1 MSDLAEAFAL
11 AGHDV
16 TVFTTSAGVAQAE
29 LRRDRGINVL
39 RVPTAK
45 QRGIGLVRR
54 AVSEIVMPIALWRGS
69 RRCAIPVGSFAALIW
84 YSPSIF
90 LAPFVY
96 WLKKRSGARA
106 YLILRDIFP
115 QWAVDAGVM
124 RRGLSYYF
132 FRLFE
137 RFQYRVA
144 DVVGVQS
151 PANLHHVQKDIARR
165 EQVEVL
171 YNWAEFG
178 REAPSATKLIDQ
190 HGLAGK
196 RILIYGGNMGVA
208 QDVDNLLRL
217 AERIRDHEDLSLVLV
232 GAGSEVGRV
241 KQAVAQKN
249 LVNTTVLDEVDPEE
263 FRSILRR
270 SHVGLITLDRRLT
283 THNIPGKLLA
293 YLEAGLPVVASVNP
307 GNDLMTMLEE
317 SGAGVALVNGQDAE
331 FAQSAVRLV
340 RDPGRCAE
348 MSSRAR
354 ALARDR
360 FSVASVVE
368 QLTLAIAKDI
378 DVAESR
384 TSGAKTIAHKRA
396 RQ

>member
-16 TVFTTSAGVAQAE
+16 TVFTTSAGISQPE
-29 LRRDRGINVL
+29 FCGERGINVL
-39 RVPTAK
+39 RVPTGK
-45 QRGIGLVRR
+45 ERGIGLVRR
-54 AVSEIVMPIALWRGS
+54 ALSEIFMPIALWRGS
-69 RRCAIPVGSFAALIW
+69 RRCAVPVASFAALIW

-90 LAPFVY
+90 LSPFVY

-124 RRGLSYYF
+124 QRGVPYCF
-132 FRLFE
+132 FRVVE

-144 DVVGVQS
+144 DIIGVQS
-151 PANLHHVQKDIARR
+151 PANLQHVQTDIGPH
-165 EQVEVL
+165 EQIEVL

-178 REAPSATKLIDQ
+178 RQEPPATKLIDQ

-196 RILIYGGNMGVA
+196 RILVYGGNMGVA

-217 AERIRDHEDLSLVLV
+217 AERIRDHADLSLVLV
-232 GAGSEVGRV
+232 GAGSEVMRI
-241 KQAVAQKN
+241 KQAVAQKR

-270 SHVGLITLDRRLT
+270 CHVGLITLDRRLT

-293 YLEAGLPVVASVNP
+293 YLEAGLPVVASVNA
-307 GNDLMTMLEE
+307 GNDLMTILEE

-340 RDPGRCAE
+340 RDERRCAE
-348 MSSRAR
+348 MSSRAQ
-354 ALARDR
+354 ALARER

-368 QLTLAIAKDI
+368 QLTLAIASDT
-378 DVAESR
+378 DVAQSR
-384 TSGAKTIAHKRA
+384 ASGAETGSA
-396 RQ
+396 